1 MTKNNSRMD
10 KFEKR
15 RRNTKFINYFLT
27 IAAVL
32 VLFLIG
38 AWIFGGNDKKASDD
52 NDGSTSEEDSFFL
65 ETEDEN
71 EKPDDEEANGKENS
85 DDSEVDE
92 EDRNK
97 DEEDES
103 GDENE
108 SEENDE
114 YDEIETVETEPSDD
128 DVVQAVMG
136 NWPPIG
142 TEQTGPHT
150 TNYEDGSED
159 RIEIKR
165 AASKVTGIPE
175 DDLIEVWIGNGGD
188 QKVVATVSNRAQT
201 EKYRV
206 FMSWIDEEGW
216 QPTKLE
222 TLK

>member
-52 NDGSTSEEDSFFL
+52 NEGSTSEEDSFFL

-71 EKPDDEEANGKENS
+71 EKPDDEEANGKEDS

-92 EDRNK
+92 DDRNK

-103 GDENE
+103 VDENE
-108 SEENDE
+108 SEENDD

-128 DVVQAVMG
+128 DVAEAVMG

-150 TNYEDGSED
+150 TNYEDGSAD

-201 EKYRV
+201 EKYRI